1 MINII
6 GKLDN
11 INANKWVLK
20 ADDTKAISTSIFF
33 SLIKTL
39 KKAIEIFSKP
49 IYDSRAAVWLLKQGL
64 IKSKSAPICLA
75 LVCVSPLR

>member
-1 MINII
+1 MINVI

-20 ADDTKAISTSIFF
+20 ADDTKGNFNIYII

-39 KKAIEIFSKP
+39 KKAIEIFKTHS
-49 IYDSRAAVWLLKQGL
+49 
-64 IKSKSAPICLA
+64 
-75 LVCVSPLR
+75 